1 MRLVRYTEEI
11 ENFYFQFPVEI
22 LSQWLASSNAQQFKY
37 FSFLFLIDSR
47 KWIVTRREQMDVCE
61 DCRMGLELSIV

>member
-1 MRLVRYTEEI
+1 MILNIRRYAEEI

-47 KWIVTRREQMDVCE
+47 K
-61 DCRMGLELSIV
+61 

>member
-1 MRLVRYTEEI
+1 MPYTEEI

-37 FSFLFLIDSR
+37 FSFLFLIESR
-47 KWIVTRREQMDVCE
+47 K
-61 DCRMGLELSIV
+61 